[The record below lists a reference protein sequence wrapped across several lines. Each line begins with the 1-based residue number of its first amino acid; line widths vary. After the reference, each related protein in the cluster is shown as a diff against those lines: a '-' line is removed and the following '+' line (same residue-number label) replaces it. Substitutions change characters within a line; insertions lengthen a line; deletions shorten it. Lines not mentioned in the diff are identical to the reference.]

1 MGQQKGTNTRRWMIL
16 GPQFSSL
23 MSCATCLLCSLCNC
37 IRARTRV
44 VDCRRHAMQFYKIHP
59 RELQLERGRR
69 LVHLRPVL
77 VLQGISTRGAARCTT
92 RCAETATPKDLLRAV
107 GGFLSCPRFMPSS
120 RDSLE
125 SGHRRRTEQRRAM
138 MVGGYGGRELGVVQM
153 DLWLASG
160 GVASRN

>member
-77 VLQGISTRGAARCTT
+77 VFQGISTRPPPVVRPDAWR
-92 RCAETATPKDLLRAV
+92 
-107 GGFLSCPRFMPSS
+107 
-120 RDSLE
+120 
-125 SGHRRRTEQRRAM
+125 QRRQRICCAWWGDTFRAQGSCLPHGTAQSPDI
-138 MVGGYGGRELGVVQM
+138 GGAQNKEGRR
-153 DLWLASG
+153 W
-160 GVASRN
+160 

>member
-77 VLQGISTRGAARCTT
+77 KLQGISTRPPPVVRPDARRRRRQRIC
-92 RCAETATPKDLLRAV
+92 CARWGDFFRAQ
-107 GGFLSCPRFMPSS
+107 GSCLPHGTCP
-120 RDSLE
+120 E
-125 SGHRRRTEQRRAM
+125 SEHRRRTEQKMGVDGRWLWWKRARS
-138 MVGGYGGRELGVVQM
+138 GSNGL
-153 DLWLASG
+153 LAC
-160 GVASRN
+160 